1 MARPVTIDPPLIRG
15 LEDDSMNA
23 RNVGGPHSPL
33 PLSPGTAAED
43 VEEDLLDPAVGRV
56 VQGGP
61 TVPRGQLRVGPVAHH
76 ELDKVEV
83 PGHAESLEGGLAD
96 SVVPVNVDGVAG
108 GAEEVLQLRVV
119 PLLNQPL
126 KPLLQHGA
134 VLAAVRGLGH
144 GAEQGGVCPRR
155 IQRLQTFFV
164 DVLVPET
171 IKK

>member
-1 MARPVTIDPPLIRG
+1 MLKIEQHCSDTIGARTYLFCITILSLGYPGCPVLELDPPLFRG

-23 RNVGGPHSPL
+23 RNVGRSSPP
-33 PLSPGTAAED
+33 PLSPGTTAED

-96 SVVPVNVDGVAG
+96 RVVLVDVDGVAG
-108 GAEEVLQLRVV
+108 GAEEALQLGVV
-119 PLLNQPL
+119 ALLNQPL
-126 KPLLQHGA
+126 EPLLEHGA
-134 VLAAVRGLGH
+134 GLAAVR
-144 GAEQGGVCPRR
+144 
-155 IQRLQTFFV
+155 
-164 DVLVPET
+164 
-171 IKK
+171 